1 MNPSDHIET
10 PAAYSRESVV
20 AYLQAAESEQAR
32 IRQAI
37 ADANARA
44 SRARECIASLA
55 QAARDRDRVQRLGVL
70 QVEVDNG
77 SMAGPASGFYPTP
90 DTATPVAEVPMAPV
104 PVDPQPVVTSP
115 DAVPLGA
122 AAVSGQDPDLWV
134 RPVPDGP
141 ADPFPYRSI
150 RPMPVPDTREPAAT
164 WPSAPGDEP
173 TGQWHLTAPME
184 RVAGD

>member
-1 MNPSDHIET
+1 
-10 PAAYSRESVV
+10 
-20 AYLQAAESEQAR
+20 
-32 IRQAI
+32 
-37 ADANARA
+37 
-44 SRARECIASLA
+44 
-55 QAARDRDRVQRLGVL
+55 
-70 QVEVDNG
+70 
-77 SMAGPASGFYPTP
+77 MAGPASGHYPTP
-90 DTATPVAEVPMAPV
+90 DAATPVAEVPMAPV
-104 PVDPQPVVTSP
+104 PVGPQPLVVGP
-115 DAVPLGA
+115 DAVPVGA
-122 AAVSGQDPDLWV
+122 APVSDQRPDLWV